1 MIYCYYIQFIY
12 CLKLF
17 KFYLKYFQFYKELK
31 RLVIKNSFKDTWDW
45 YIKHHV
51 YVFFNELNKKKSK
64 QITFYDKYYINYK
77 YQ

>member
-31 RLVIKNSFKDTWDW
+31 RLVIKNSFKDT
-45 YIKHHV
+45 
-51 YVFFNELNKKKSK
+51 
-64 QITFYDKYYINYK
+64 
-77 YQ
+77 